1 MLRVWAF
8 SSCGEQGLFSRC
20 GAWASHCGGFSCCRT
35 LILGA
40 WASGVAACGLSS
52 CGTWGLT
59 DPQHMR
65 SSWTRDQTSVP
76 YIARQIL
83 NLWTTRKAP
92 YCFLIFANLKEQSS
106 VKSKRLFWRERMEG
120 IETNN
125 ANQIS
130 CLFFLVV
137 SNTLNVYLITL

>member
-92 YCFLIFANLKEQSS
+92 PRPAPTLSVLLGETTSLDELDPGKCF
-106 VKSKRLFWRERMEG
+106 G
-120 IETNN
+120 
-125 ANQIS
+125 
-130 CLFFLVV
+130 C
-137 SNTLNVYLITL
+137 